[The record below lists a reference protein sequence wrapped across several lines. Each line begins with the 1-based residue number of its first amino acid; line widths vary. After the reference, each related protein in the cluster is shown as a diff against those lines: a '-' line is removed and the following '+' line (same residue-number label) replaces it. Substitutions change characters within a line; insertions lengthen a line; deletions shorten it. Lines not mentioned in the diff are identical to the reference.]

1 MKKTLLEEA
10 MDWKPDPVDIYGKDK
25 KKFLTHMVTHCNG
38 KENPCSI
45 DIILKTIHFEK
56 SYSRQSFQHQILG
69 PLRKEESVFIGTG
82 HKGLYLITDKNAA
95 LETIQF
101 YSNRIHSERYHLRN
115 LFRLANKKGLFQDN
129 EVESPTTKAT
139 SIYFDESGTPSS
151 NNIDNDPYF
160 IVTGTLI
167 KDKKSKLLLQRKLD
181 LIRQP
186 FNKGDNFEIKSTA
199 FKPQNYKFILNELS
213 TLDYEF
219 ASVCF
224 HKKLLLSE
232 GLSYPKSFYKYA
244 YRFLLENLVESVLT
258 ADLYFDQYSNT
269 NSTFSDEFISYLKK
283 NQPIIKANQIQIVDS
298 RQYPGI
304 QLSDLISGVIRVQLE
319 GSEDL
324 LHLIDDKKIEII
336 HYP

>member
-10 MDWKPDPVDIYGKDK
+10 RDWQPSLSDTYGKDK
-25 KKFLTHMVTHCNG
+25 KTFLTHMVNHCNG

-45 DIILKTIHFEK
+45 DAIRNTLPFERT
-56 SYSRQSFQHQILG
+56 YERGEFQHQILD
-69 PLRKEESVFIGTG
+69 PLREEDLVFIGTSQ
-82 HKGLYLITDKNAA
+82 KGIYLVTDINAA

-101 YSNRIHSERYHLRN
+101 YSHRIHSERKHLKN
-115 LFRLANKKGLFQDN
+115 LFRLANRKGLFQSAEMLTPD
-129 EVESPTTKAT
+129 KRWAC
-139 SIYFDESGTPSS
+139 IYFDESGTPSS
-151 NNIDNDPYF
+151 NNIDHDPYF
-160 IVTGTLI
+160 VVTGTLI
-167 KDKKSKLLLQRKLD
+167 KDKKSKLLLQRKFD
-181 LIRQP
+181 LIRQS

-199 FKPQNYKFILNELS
+199 FKPQIYKFILTELS

-224 HKKLLLSE
+224 HKKLLVGE
-232 GLSYPKSFYKYA
+232 GFSYPKSFYKYA

-269 NSTFSDEFISYLKK
+269 NSTFSNEFITYIKK
-283 NQPIIKANQIQIVDS
+283 NQPIIKSDQIQMVDS

-304 QLSDLISGVIRVQLE
+304 QLSDIISGVIRVELE
-319 GSEDL
+319 GSEKL
-324 LHLIDDKKIEII
+324 LHLIDEKKIDII

>member
-10 MDWKPDPVDIYGKDK
+10 RDWKPDPVDIYGKDK

-45 DIILKTIHFEK
+45 DIILKTLHFEK

-82 HKGLYLITDKNAA
+82 HEGLYLITDKNAA

-101 YSNRIHSERYHLRN
+101 YSHRIHSERYHLRN
-115 LFRLANKKGLFQDN
+115 LFRLANKKGLFQDD
-129 EVESPTTKAT
+129 EVKSPTAKAT
-139 SIYFDESGTPSS
+139 SIYFDESGTPSY
-151 NNIDNDPYF
+151 NNLENDPYF
-160 IVTGTLI
+160 IVTGVLI
-167 KDKKSKLLLQRKLD
+167 EDRKSRMLLERKFE
-181 LIRQP
+181 LIR
-186 FNKGDNFEIKSTA
+186 KTYGKSDNFEMKATA
-199 FKPQNYKFILNELS
+199 FKPRDYKFILSELS

-224 HKKLLLSE
+224 HKKMLSSE
-232 GLSYPKSFYKYA
+232 GFNYPKSFYKYA

-269 NSTFSDEFISYLKK
+269 NSTFSDEFIAYIKK
-283 NQPIIKANQIQIVDS
+283 NQPIIKSDQIQIVDS

-324 LHLIDDKKIEII
+324 LHLIDEKKIEII